1 MKDYYKILQVSPD
14 AAPEVIQMAYKALA
28 KKYHP
33 DLNPDRP
40 DEAQEKM
47 KELNE
52 AFETLSDP
60 EKRAKYNSSYHSAKQ
75 ETPPPHEQ
83 QKNNPST
90 STSEEPKPH
99 TAPMESEPHKKETP
113 PESKDDSSDVGTS
126 IMFLLVDIFCLAIA
140 GLVIFFA
147 FKLGGFLL
155 HKIFGGSSS
164 SSSIVRNVEDESV
177 EEQTEPLSYK
187 WEQFSNYGNTY
198 TLSENPYYLDGVS
211 RYVDMVN
218 QFYTS
223 LQTSN
228 SKQTVTQTTLEQALK
243 DAGVSSS
250 LIRGLSKKQNVDI
263 LQDSDFYRVDADTS
277 NGLVATLFDGET
289 ERAYL
294 EVSSTAKDAIGSDET
309 VMFYYGDLKDNKPE
323 GNGALFSYSK
333 ASGLALNYAGQFKE
347 GKMSGKGVRFAHARL
362 GYVLTEAGESEK
374 NQLNGSGTQYR
385 YEDSLVIYQL
395 YQDKFAEYTNTI
407 LSTKSEDE
415 ANQLCEH
422 ILEKNPAVELFLTAS
437 NYDISR
443 TTFDFNEA
451 VICPYIEYKG
461 DFKYAKYDGKG
472 KFYAPGG
479 WLAYDGAWTNG
490 KYNGKG
496 TLYNDDGSQRKK
508 DDFDHEEIGDELTY
522 VTLSYGVL
530 DLYSNVNLDEL
541 FVTDVSTLSSDTSDT
556 ISSSSADNSTPES
569 SYSPNDFAGYWFN
582 SSSSDPYY
590 MALEVSPSASAYI
603 VEITICSDSYE
614 WTATTNASDSLK
626 FSYDNGFQQSYDET
640 FNLPDL
646 SGVIT
651 LDGSSHSV
659 IWSDDSGYT
668 INFIKS
674 VSKNDFNSFL
684 EKMQNHSASLTEDY
698 NEPTSMPTEIAG
710 HYLCGTNSNEAY
722 INIYSSP
729 DGDAVGNIEVYSQ
742 SGSQIFTATL
752 YPTGV
757 DNYDA
762 FSNDGS
768 KCHLYVYSDL
778 DGSKDGFCLGAI
790 PASEHLSFEG
800 NYDITERY
808 IS

>member
-33 DLNPDRP
+33 DLNPDHP

-52 AFETLSDP
+52 AFETLSDS

-75 ETPPPHEQ
+75 ETPPPNEP
-83 QKNNPST
+83 QKEKS
-90 STSEEPKPH
+90 SASASEESKPH
-99 TAPMESEPHKKETP
+99 TSPAEPEPNKEEKK
-113 PESKDDSSDVGTS
+113 PEAKDSSSDAGTS
-126 IMFLLVDIFCLAIA
+126 VMFLLVDIFCLAIA

-147 FKLGGFLL
+147 FKLGGALL
-155 HKIFGGSSS
+155 RKIFGGRSS
-164 SSSIVRNVEDESV
+164 SSSIVREVENEPV
-177 EEQTEPLSYK
+177 EEQAEPLTYK
-187 WEQFSNYGNTY
+187 WEQFSNYGSTY

-333 ASGLALNYAGQFKE
+333 ASGLVLNYAGQFKE
-347 GKMSGKGVRFAHARL
+347 GKMSGKGVRFAHALL

-437 NYDISR
+437 NYDIAR

-461 DFKYAKYDGKG
+461 DFKYAKYNGKG

-490 KYNGKG
+490 KYNGRG
-496 TLYNDDGSQRKK
+496 TLYNDDGSHRKK
-508 DDFDHEEIGDELTY
+508 GDFDHEEIGDELTY

-541 FVTDVSTLSSDTSDT
+541 FVTDVSDLASDTSPEVLTSAAVSNPTTADVQSSSIAIEENDT
-556 ISSSSADNSTPES
+556 SNINECSQEIVIQSSGSNAELSLMTYRNGEWMQDYHTTAAIGSNGITYNKPEGDHKTPAGTFPILFAFSTVPQNTKLPFVQITEDSVWVCDPNSSYYNTLQSQNSPSRDWAEKGGAEKMYVKFSKQSSTACICFGFNGDGQSQYTSTANGGSALFIDGVGANGNMYSGYGDIKISSSDMEQLLAML
-569 SYSPNDFAGYWFN
+569 
-582 SSSSDPYY
+582 DP
-590 MALEVSPSASAYI
+590 
-603 VEITICSDSYE
+603 
-614 WTATTNASDSLK
+614 SL
-626 FSYDNGFQQSYDET
+626 N
-640 FNLPDL
+640 P
-646 SGVIT
+646 VIT
-651 LDGSSHSV
+651 V
-659 IWSDDSGYT
+659 
-668 INFIKS
+668 
-674 VSKNDFNSFL
+674 
-684 EKMQNHSASLTEDY
+684 E
-698 NEPTSMPTEIAG
+698 
-710 HYLCGTNSNEAY
+710 
-722 INIYSSP
+722 
-729 DGDAVGNIEVYSQ
+729 
-742 SGSQIFTATL
+742 
-752 YPTGV
+752 
-757 DNYDA
+757 
-762 FSNDGS
+762 
-768 KCHLYVYSDL
+768 
-778 DGSKDGFCLGAI
+778 
-790 PASEHLSFEG
+790 
-800 NYDITERY
+800 
-808 IS
+808 

>member
-33 DLNPDRP
+33 DLNPDHP

-75 ETPPPHEQ
+75 ETPPPREQ
-83 QKNNPST
+83 QKESA
-90 STSEEPKPH
+90 SASASEESKPH
-99 TAPMESEPHKKETP
+99 TSPAEPEPHKEEKK
-113 PESKDDSSDVGTS
+113 PEAKDSSSDAGTS
-126 IMFLLVDIFCLAIA
+126 VMFLLVDILCLAIA

-147 FKLGGFLL
+147 FKLGGSLL

-164 SSSIVRNVEDESV
+164 SSSIVRNTENEPV
-177 EEQTEPLSYK
+177 EEQAEPLTYK

-198 TLSENPYYLDGVS
+198 TLSKNPYYLDGVS

-250 LIRGLSKKQNVDI
+250 LIRGLSKKQNIDI

-347 GKMSGKGVRFAHARL
+347 GKISGKGVRFAHARL

-422 ILEKNPAVELFLTAS
+422 ILEKNPAVELFLTSS

-508 DDFDHEEIGDELTY
+508 GDFDHEEIGDDLTY

-541 FVTDVSTLSSDTSDT
+541 FVTDVSDLASDTSPEVLTSAAVSNPTTVDVQ
-556 ISSSSADNSTPES
+556 SSSIAIVENDISNINECSQEIVIQSSGSNAELSLMTYRNGEWMQDYHTTAAIGSNGITYNKTEGDHKTPAGTFPILFAFSTVPQNTKLPFVQITEDSVWVCDSNS
-569 SYSPNDFAGYWFN
+569 SYYNTLQSKNN
-582 SSSSDPYY
+582 
-590 MALEVSPSASAYI
+590 PSRDWAEKGG
-603 VEITICSDSYE
+603 VEKMYV
-614 WTATTNASDSLK
+614 K
-626 FSYDNGFQQSYDET
+626 FSKQSSTACICFSFNGDGQSQYTSTANGGSALFID
-640 FNLPDL
+640 
-646 SGVIT
+646 GVGANG
-651 LDGSSHSV
+651 DMY
-659 IWSDDSGYT
+659 SGYGD
-668 INFIKS
+668 IKISRDRKS
-674 VSKNDFNSFL
+674 V
-684 EKMQNHSASLTEDY
+684 
-698 NEPTSMPTEIAG
+698 
-710 HYLCGTNSNEAY
+710 
-722 INIYSSP
+722 
-729 DGDAVGNIEVYSQ
+729 V
-742 SGSQIFTATL
+742 
-752 YPTGV
+752 
-757 DNYDA
+757 
-762 FSNDGS
+762 
-768 KCHLYVYSDL
+768 
-778 DGSKDGFCLGAI
+778 
-790 PASEHLSFEG
+790 
-800 NYDITERY
+800 
-808 IS
+808 